1 MEEYRILSN
10 IKFKGK
16 KFLVLSNKNY
26 EKYFLR
32 VIEEDKL
39 EYPEL
44 DEFAELYKIYNTYDI
59 NKVYCINL
67 PIIMNKENKK
77 SGKIKIE
84 PKVWVKGALVSLAMA
99 IALSGCA
106 QDRVI
111 ASSSQSNS
119 ELENTSSS
127 ITVQIPSEEESSSP
141 ETTDL
146 ESNQNSQ
153 TKEEQE
159 DPIIQDLNSYGINT
173 EKLTDNVYII
183 KEFFSDVYCTDV
195 KDFKKY
201 VDLKNP
207 TYEDVKNIV
216 INNQDIPEQYQEWLV
231 EELNNLQEAMPD
243 LDLTVLAYNMQRA
256 KITYK
261 TDEEIQAVASENTMA
276 YFVRQTGEIVV
287 NPETATKWIIAH
299 EVLGHGLT
307 EAEVDYNG
315 NKIQKLTKMPTVIVK
330 DDGTYTI
337 ELFGNSMEEAKAEKI
352 AEIASKGSLGENLA
366 YVSEEEQ
373 IRIFLEAIDMSLE
386 EFIAKGNY
394 GLYNKMKEVGIENPL
409 EYIECADVNLQS
421 KEQDFTLDGID
432 DVDKDIKGNI
442 RRFFTEMAE
451 IWKQQGESVDDICL
465 RVEEITKNP
474 NINFLWRNRQT
485 DAIVNMQEITEETV
499 ACIQEDERN

>member
-32 VIEEDKL
+32 VLEEDKL
-39 EYPEL
+39 GYPEIE
-44 DEFAELYKIYNTYDI
+44 EFAELYKIYNTYDI
-59 NKVYCINL
+59 NKVYCFNL
-67 PIIMNKENKK
+67 PIIMNRENKK
-77 SGKIKIE
+77 SGKINIE
-84 PKVWVKGALVSLAMA
+84 PKVWVKGTLVSLAMA

-127 ITVQIPSEEESSSP
+127 ITVQIPMEEESSSIEITEP
-141 ETTDL
+141 ED
-146 ESNQNSQ
+146 NQDSQ
-153 TKEEQE
+153 TEEEQE
-159 DPIIQDLNSYGINT
+159 DFIIQDLNSYGINT
-173 EKLTDNVYII
+173 EKLTDNVYMI

-195 KDFKKY
+195 NEFKKY

-216 INNQDIPEQYQEWLV
+216 INNKDIPEQYQEWLV
-231 EELNNLQEAMPD
+231 EELDNLQESMPD
-243 LDLTVLAYNMQRA
+243 LDLTVLAYNMQRT
-256 KITYK
+256 KIIYQ

-276 YFVRQTGEIVV
+276 YFVRQTGEVVV
-287 NPETATKWIIAH
+287 NPDTATKWIIAH

-315 NKIQKLTKMPTVIVK
+315 SKIQKLTKMPTVIVK
-330 DDGTYTI
+330 EDGTYTI
-337 ELFGNSMEEAKAEKI
+337 ELFGNSMEEAKAERI
-352 AEIASKGSLGENLA
+352 AELASKESLGENLA

-373 IRIFLEAIDMSLE
+373 IRVFLEAIDMSLE

-394 GLYNKMKEVGIENPL
+394 GLYMKMKEVGIENPL

-421 KEQDFTLDGID
+421 KEQDFALDGID
-432 DVDKDIKGNI
+432 DEDKDIKGNI
-442 RRFFTEMAE
+442 RRFFTEMAK
-451 IWKQQGESVDDICL
+451 IWLQQGESVDDICA
-465 RVEEITKNP
+465 RVKEIMKNP
-474 NINFLWRNRQT
+474 NINFLWRNRET
-485 DAIVNMQEITEETV
+485 GIIVDMQEIAEETV
-499 ACIQEDERN
+499 TDIEYEF